1 MVDVAPTQTV
11 KSAASPGDLALVAHR
26 GDRGVLLAMDLPQ
39 ERTDRLAGFALY
51 RKTPGGVERPLLNRL
66 DFATPVTSATTPAE
80 RRWHPSDKAP
90 FQKFRWVDMPSPVE
104 AGTYRYTATAR
115 YFGGTGGLVDGPS
128 AFVDIDLAD
137 EHLGALTIGF
147 TRGYI
152 SSQAYA
158 DRFHNAPF
166 EPDPPTVDFDTT
178 PYRAQYQ
185 WLGFHARELVM
196 SFLADCQS
204 DLSVTLDVFAFDLN
218 EPDVIR
224 MMAGF
229 GSRLRLYLDNSPTH
243 VDHADKP
250 KARPAMEPQAQKAIE
265 ATGGAV
271 KTGHFGSLAH
281 DKVLIARRNGT
292 PFRVL
297 TGSANFSVRGLYVQ
311 SNNVLVFESAEVAG
325 LYGLAFDQAWQ
336 NAPGFRNSAVAA
348 QWSALPAGIVPDGR
362 VAFSPHS
369 DPAVSLSPIV
379 DSLNGAKSSVLFAV
393 MDLSGGGP
401 VLQTLRGIADRSG
414 IFSYGIT
421 QTTKDF
427 ALYKPGSRRGIRIPF
442 AFLSAHVP
450 APFNKEWD
458 GGFGQ
463 VIHHKFAVVDF
474 NGDSP
479 VVYTGSSN
487 LAQGGERNNGDNL
500 LELRGPAI
508 ASLYA
513 VEAIKM
519 IDHYHFRAAM
529 KTATTD
535 SPLILAGPADWQKW
549 VAPYYDPNDLKSLD
563 RQIFA
568 R

>member
-336 NAPGFRNSAVAA
+336 NAPGFRNSAVARAMVSAPRRNSAGRTRGFLAPLRSCRLAVADRGFA
-348 QWSALPAGIVPDGR
+348 QWGEVVRSVRGHGPLRRRAGSPDATR
-362 VAFSPHS
+362 H
-369 DPAVSLSPIV
+369 
-379 DSLNGAKSSVLFAV
+379 
-393 MDLSGGGP
+393 
-401 VLQTLRGIADRSG
+401 
-414 IFSYGIT
+414 
-421 QTTKDF
+421 
-427 ALYKPGSRRGIRIPF
+427 
-442 AFLSAHVP
+442 
-450 APFNKEWD
+450 
-458 GGFGQ
+458 
-463 VIHHKFAVVDF
+463 
-474 NGDSP
+474 
-479 VVYTGSSN
+479 
-487 LAQGGERNNGDNL
+487 
-500 LELRGPAI
+500 RGPFRHLLVRHHPDDQGLRAVQARFQAGNPNPVCVPVGPRAGAI
-508 ASLYA
+508 QQR
-513 VEAIKM
+513 VG
-519 IDHYHFRAAM
+519 RRVW
-529 KTATTD
+529 
-535 SPLILAGPADWQKW
+535 AG
-549 VAPYYDPNDLKSLD
+549 DPP
-563 RQIFA
+563 
-568 R
+568 

>member
-265 ATGGAV
+265 ATGERSRPGISAV
-271 KTGHFGSLAH
+271 LPTTRYLSH
-281 DKVLIARRNGT
+281 DATAPPSACSRARPTSPFAVCTCSRTTSSSSSRPRWPASTAWHSIRHGRTLRVSGTRQLPRNGQ
-292 PFRVL
+292 R
-297 TGSANFSVRGLYVQ
+297 
-311 SNNVLVFESAEVAG
+311 
-325 LYGLAFDQAWQ
+325 
-336 NAPGFRNSAVAA
+336 
-348 QWSALPAGIVPDGR
+348 
-362 VAFSPHS
+362 SP
-369 DPAVSLSPIV
+369 P
-379 DSLNGAKSSVLFAV
+379 
-393 MDLSGGGP
+393 
-401 VLQTLRGIADRSG
+401 
-414 IFSYGIT
+414 
-421 QTTKDF
+421 
-427 ALYKPGSRRGIRIPF
+427 
-442 AFLSAHVP
+442 
-450 APFNKEWD
+450 E
-458 GGFGQ
+458 
-463 VIHHKFAVVDF
+463 
-474 NGDSP
+474 
-479 VVYTGSSN
+479 
-487 LAQGGERNNGDNL
+487 
-500 LELRGPAI
+500 
-508 ASLYA
+508 
-513 VEAIKM
+513 
-519 IDHYHFRAAM
+519 
-529 KTATTD
+529 
-535 SPLILAGPADWQKW
+535 
-549 VAPYYDPNDLKSLD
+549 
-563 RQIFA
+563 
-568 R
+568 